1 MSDGGAPGGP
11 ARSPGFCSRPL
22 TPDGAVAVG
31 GCGEAAAPLPVS
43 GRTWRELQAWGPAAG
58 ERLRARQL
66 GGSCP
71 GGHAAVRPDL
81 GATWRLRSPGPAVPA
96 PAPGEWV
103 RAVGVRGGGGSWGA
117 GSLGAKRFWAR
128 VPASVPLLVHIGVFL
143 CTRAPCMARRGS
155 RREAGAVGSA
165 RGGQVGASCPMQVPF
180 EHSPLDSFPAVGVGR
195 WPQPRFPPREG
206 APSLLVLGLCRL
218 PPQGRAALLVQ
229 ETPRAPLAPAAV
241 PLSLVIRHLLH
252 FFPWKLVRF

>member
-103 RAVGVRGGGGSWGA
+103 RAVGVRGGAGAGELGLWEPSAFGPGCLRVCPCRCTLACFCAHGRLAWPAGGRGGRQAPWGA
-117 GSLGAKRFWAR
+117 HVGD
-128 VPASVPLLVHIGVFL
+128 
-143 CTRAPCMARRGS
+143 
-155 RREAGAVGSA
+155 RRE
-165 RGGQVGASCPMQVPF
+165 
-180 EHSPLDSFPAVGVGR
+180 PAV
-195 WPQPRFPPREG
+195 QCK
-206 APSLLVLGLCRL
+206 CRL
-218 PPQGRAALLVQ
+218 NTLPWTPFLRWEWDAGRSPDSPQGRGPPACWCWGRAALLVQ